1 MPKRVFE
8 LMRIEYGSYLVSSG
22 KGKEAKQGKWEKG
35 GGVQGTKWRVPDR
48 PKAKRPCVWLDL
60 PSEPSEVRVT
70 TTVGSAYLV
79 TTRMPLTLT

>member
-35 GGVQGTKWRVPDR
+35 GGGAGDEVEGSRS
-48 PKAKRPCVWLDL
+48 
-60 PSEPSEVRVT
+60 SE
-70 TTVGSAYLV
+70 G
-79 TTRMPLTLT
+79 